1 MTLEELKDFWK
12 DTICLP
18 NKKVMDFQVGSWYDA
33 GVNHKQPYP
42 LVWWEM
48 PYSIAY
54 NPDFPKR
61 LDTVV
66 CSLSVLIDTKPDS
79 IPDSHYGASQAKE
92 IGDAIITKARL
103 EATEF
108 IIQSVNAVS
117 VREYSDDEVAG
128 IRYDVTIQ
136 MQREVCETELT
147 EYYD

>member
-1 MTLEELKDFWK
+1 MTLEELKDYWK
-12 DTICLP
+12 QVSVD

-54 NPDFPKR
+54 NADFPKR

-66 CSLSVLIDTKPDS
+66 CSLSVFKNTKLDN
-79 IPDSHYGASQAKE
+79 IPNAHWAISQCKE
-92 IGDAIITKARL
+92 IGDSIITKVKL

-108 IIQSVNAVS
+108 IILAVNAVS
-117 VREYSDDEVAG
+117 VREHSDDYVAG
-128 IRYDVTIQ
+128 VRYDITIQ
-136 MQREVCETELT
+136 LQREVCDSELT